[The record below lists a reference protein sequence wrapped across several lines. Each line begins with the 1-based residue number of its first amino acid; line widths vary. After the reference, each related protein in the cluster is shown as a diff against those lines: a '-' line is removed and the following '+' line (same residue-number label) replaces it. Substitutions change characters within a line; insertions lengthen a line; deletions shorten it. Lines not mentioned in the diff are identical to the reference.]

1 MFIPDNLSVDETIL
15 VVTVRQQH
23 LARID
28 PTNERERQAAQLQA
42 DEVAAEMIQAARAAS
57 PLDEAP
63 TEPLTALERFW
74 QSLRVDVATLDES
87 IGILPDLMAMEEDG
101 QSTGEWLPV
110 RPPSP
115 QSKP

>member
-1 MFIPDNLSVDETIL
+1 VFTPDNLSVDEIILIETI
-15 VVTVRQQH
+15 RHQH

-28 PTNERERQAAQLQA
+28 PTNDGERQAALLQA
-42 DEVAAEMIQAARAAS
+42 DEVTAEMIQAARAGT
-57 PLDEAP
+57 PTEEAP
-63 TEPLTALERFW
+63 TESLTALERFW

-87 IGILPDLMAMEEDG
+87 TGTLPDLMAMEEDG
-101 QSTGEWLPV
+101 RSTGEWLPV